1 MVFITVTCLVSCDC
15 DQTTVRS
22 YVTRRRS
29 QAHPRLLPR
38 GYRATSPRALAGG
51 HRPKRSVASIAHFAQ
66 WADTKGTLRE
76 SESVE
81 SLPPPHPPP
90 RKRGEG
96 AHFRCCCRSFQKALH
111 LTSRTPPRR
120 ESASRCRRAISS
132 AGR

>member
-29 QAHPRLLPR
+29 QAHPRLLPE

-66 WADTKGTLRE
+66 WADTRGLSPQIET
-76 SESVE
+76 
-81 SLPPPHPPP
+81 PHPARSGAQVRSKARHLLPQGEKG
-90 RKRGEG
+90 KR
-96 AHFRCCCRSFQKALH
+96 RSPAM
-111 LTSRTPPRR
+111 T
-120 ESASRCRRAISS
+120 
-132 AGR
+132 G